1 MPTSDV
7 HSDSEAGVT
16 QRAPLVDHHPGYA
29 ATSQPPPS
37 TGNDVTGSR
46 QRQPEVWQVVDVGA
60 DGTVSRPAGPGNAA
74 EMEASTSKGP
84 ETALSAD
91 EEVTAS
97 QQPQLT
103 DVRIV
108 FLVQPIPIAYM
119 YIITIIIERV

>member
-16 QRAPLVDHHPGYA
+16 QRAPLVDHHPGHA

-60 DGTVSRPAGPGNAA
+60 DGTVPRSAGPGNAA
-74 EMEASTSKGP
+74 EIEATTSKGP
-84 ETALSAD
+84 ETAVSAD
-91 EEVTAS
+91 EKVTAS

-103 DVRIV
+103 DVCIV
-108 FLVQPIPIAYM
+108 FWYSQSP
-119 YIITIIIERV
+119 